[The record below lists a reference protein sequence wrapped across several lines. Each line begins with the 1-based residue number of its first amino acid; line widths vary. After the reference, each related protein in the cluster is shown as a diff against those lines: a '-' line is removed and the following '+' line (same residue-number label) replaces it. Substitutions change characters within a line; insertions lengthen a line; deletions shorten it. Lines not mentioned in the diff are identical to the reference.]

1 MRITSY
7 LLIYAFIFCSPA
19 FATDKDSDIDTNR
32 PSFTFSPIVVPKGS
46 LQVENGTLYQWIDRG
61 QGRFDIP
68 ETQLRL
74 GLLEKTEFQISA
86 PNFILNRSEGQ
97 TSSGVTDLGEVGIK
111 QQLPRF
117 RILQASVVASMNLP
131 TGGGRRFLS
140 GPGVQPVFRLPMSI
154 PLGKHYQF
162 CAMPSFLL
170 LDSGRA
176 PSYQQTAMLCRSIGR
191 KTNVFV
197 EYGGFFTRELPPINF
212 AHFGAEYKITPRNQ
226 VDLHFGFGLNR
237 DAPTAFLGGG
247 YSFRIDKLWPSK

>member
-1 MRITSY
+1 M
-7 LLIYAFIFCSPA
+7 LILALINCAPA

-46 LQVENGTLYQWIDRG
+46 LQVENGTLYQWIDRA

-68 ETQLRL
+68 ETQFRL
-74 GLLEKTEFQISA
+74 GMLEKTEFQIFA
-86 PNFILNRSEGQ
+86 PNFILDHAEDQ
-97 TSSGVTDLGEVGIK
+97 TRSGVTDLGEVGIK
-111 QQLPRF
+111 HQLPRF
-117 RILQASVVASMNLP
+117 KSLQASVIASMNLP
-131 TGGGRRFLS
+131 TGGSRKFLD

-154 PLGKHYQF
+154 PLGKHYQL

-176 PSYQQTAMLCRSIGR
+176 PSYQQTAMLCRTIGR
-191 KTNVFV
+191 RMTVFV
-197 EYGGFFTRELPPINF
+197 EYAGFFTRELPPINF
-212 AHFGAEYKITPRNQ
+212 AHFGAEYRITPRNQ
-226 VDLHFGFGLNR
+226 VDLHVGFGLNR